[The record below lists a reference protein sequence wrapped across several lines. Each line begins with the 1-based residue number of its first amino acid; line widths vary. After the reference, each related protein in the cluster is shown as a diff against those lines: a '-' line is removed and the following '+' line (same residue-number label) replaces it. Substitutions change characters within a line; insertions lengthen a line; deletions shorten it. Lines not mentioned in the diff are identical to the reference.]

1 MSDARVLAERILVA
15 DDDRTTRFAIS
26 SMLKKAGYAVTAVKD
41 GAEALRNIQ
50 QTKFDLAFLD
60 IWMPELTGLEVLAR
74 VRAGESHP
82 KIVIMTSDGTPETL
96 LRAIRE
102 QAYEY
107 LSKPFPPKEAVE
119 VAQRALKQ
127 DASPPIEVISA
138 RPHWVELLIPCTREA
153 AERIQSFLMKLEAD
167 LPDDLRNTIGLA
179 FRELL
184 LNAVEWGGKLDPNR
198 KVRIAHVRSSRMLL
212 YRVADPGLGFS
223 FKGLT
228 HAAVGQPAEEP
239 IAHVTIRDQL
249 GIRPGGFGIAMTR
262 AMADELIYNEAQNEV
277 IFIKYLT
284 SSADVSGKSEVS
296 LRASNKTL
304 VLNPSSVPTRCCS
317 PSVRM
322 DNPCSTPSFASQRF
336 VESDSAVAAVRI
348 T

>member
-1 MSDARVLAERILVA
+1 MSEARVLAERILVA
-15 DDDRTTRFAIS
+15 DDDRPTRFAIS
-26 SMLKKAGYAVTAVKD
+26 SMLKKAGYAVTEVKD

-50 QTKFDLAFLD
+50 QTRFDLAFLD

-107 LSKPFPPKEAVE
+107 LSKPFPPKEVVE
-119 VAQRALKQ
+119 VAQRVLKQ

-167 LPDDLRNTIGLA
+167 LPDGMRNTIGLA

-228 HAAVGQPAEEP
+228 HAAVGQPADEP

-284 SSADVSGKSEVS
+284 SSADEEACVSSG
-296 LRASNKTL
+296 
-304 VLNPSSVPTRCCS
+304 TR
-317 PSVRM
+317 
-322 DNPCSTPSFASQRF
+322 
-336 VESDSAVAAVRI
+336 
-348 T
+348 

>member
-1 MSDARVLAERILVA
+1 MSRTSVLAEKILVA

-26 SMLKKAGYAVTAVKD
+26 SLLRKAGYAVTAAKD

-50 QTKFDLAFLD
+50 KKSFGLAFLD
-60 IWMPELTGLEVLAR
+60 IWMPKLTGLEVLAR
-74 VRAGESHP
+74 VRAGESRP
-82 KIVIMTSDGTPETL
+82 KIIIMTSDGTPESL

-107 LSKPFPPKEAVE
+107 VSKPFPLNEVVE
-119 VAQRALKQ
+119 VARRALKR

-212 YRVADPGLGFS
+212 YRVADPGPGFS

-228 HAAVGQPAEEP
+228 HAAVGQPADEP
-239 IAHVTIRDQL
+239 IAHVNVRDQL
-249 GIRPGGFGIAMTR
+249 GIRPGGFGIAMIR
-262 AMADELIYNEAQNEV
+262 AMADELLYNEAQNEV

-284 SSADVSGKSEVS
+284 PSAGVSGAAEGS
-296 LRASNKTL
+296 LESNQL
-304 VLNPSSVPTRCCS
+304 I
-317 PSVRM
+317 
-322 DNPCSTPSFASQRF
+322 A
-336 VESDSAVAAVRI
+336 
-348 T
+348 

>member
-1 MSDARVLAERILVA
+1 MSDARVLAARILVA
-15 DDDRTTRFAIS
+15 DDDRPTRFAIS
-26 SMLKKAGYAVTAVKD
+26 SMLKKAGYEVTAVKN

-82 KIVIMTSDGTPETL
+82 KIVIMTSDGTPDTL

-119 VAQRALKQ
+119 VAQRVLKQ

-228 HAAVGQPAEEP
+228 HAAVGHSPEEP

-284 SSADVSGKSEVS
+284 LSADVSGKSEVS
-296 LRASNKTL
+296 
-304 VLNPSSVPTRCCS
+304 P
-317 PSVRM
+317 
-322 DNPCSTPSFASQRF
+322 
-336 VESDSAVAAVRI
+336 
-348 T
+348 

>member
-1 MSDARVLAERILVA
+1 MDRAPAPTEKILVA

-50 QTKFDLAFLD
+50 QTSFDLAFLD

-82 KIVIMTSDGTPETL
+82 KIVIMTSDGTPDTL
-96 LRAIRE
+96 VRAIRE

-107 LSKPFPPKEAVE
+107 LSKPFPPKEVVE
-119 VAQRALKQ
+119 VAKRALKEN
-127 DASPPIEVISA
+127 ASPPIEVISA
-138 RPHWVELLIPCTREA
+138 RPHWVELLIPCTRDA
-153 AERIQSFLMKLEAD
+153 AERLQSFLMKLEAD

-212 YRVADPGLGFS
+212 YRVADPGSGFS
-223 FKGLT
+223 FQDLA

-239 IAHVTIRDQL
+239 IAHVAVRDQL

-262 AMADELIYNEAQNEV
+262 TMADELLYNEAQNEV
-277 IFIKYLT
+277 IFIKYLN
-284 SSADVSGKSEVS
+284 AG
-296 LRASNKTL
+296 
-304 VLNPSSVPTRCCS
+304 
-317 PSVRM
+317 
-322 DNPCSTPSFASQRF
+322 Q
-336 VESDSAVAAVRI
+336 
-348 T
+348 

>member
-1 MSDARVLAERILVA
+1 MGETLSGLVHIV
-15 DDDRTTRFAIS
+15 DDDASFRKAIERR
-26 SMLKKAGYAVTAVKD
+26 LKKAGYAVTAVKD

-82 KIVIMTSDGTPETL
+82 KIVIMTSDGTPDTL

-119 VAQRALKQ
+119 VAQRVLKQ

-228 HAAVGQPAEEP
+228 HAAVGQSAEEP

-296 LRASNKTL
+296 
-304 VLNPSSVPTRCCS
+304 P
-317 PSVRM
+317 
-322 DNPCSTPSFASQRF
+322 
-336 VESDSAVAAVRI
+336 
-348 T
+348 

>member
-1 MSDARVLAERILVA
+1 VKPAPVSAERILVA

-26 SMLKKAGYAVTAVKD
+26 SMLKKAGYAVTAVMN
-41 GAEALRNIQ
+41 GAEALRKLQ
-50 QTKFDLAFLD
+50 QKKFNLAFLD

-74 VRAGESHP
+74 VRAGECESHP
-82 KIVIMTSDGTPETL
+82 KIIIMTSDDTPETV

-107 LSKPFPPKEAVE
+107 LSKPFPPNQVVE

-153 AERIQSFLMKLEAD
+153 AERIQTFLMKLEAD

-198 KVRIAHVRSSRMLL
+198 KVRIAHVRSSRMLM
-212 YRVADPGLGFS
+212 YRLADPGVGFS

-228 HAAVGQPAEEP
+228 HAAVGQPADEP
-239 IAHVTIRDQL
+239 IAHMTVRDQL

-262 AMADELIYNEAQNEV
+262 EMADELLYNEAQNEV

-284 SSADVSGKSEVS
+284 APAGVSTSG
-296 LRASNKTL
+296 
-304 VLNPSSVPTRCCS
+304 
-317 PSVRM
+317 
-322 DNPCSTPSFASQRF
+322 
-336 VESDSAVAAVRI
+336 
-348 T
+348 